1 MNTSQLEL
9 TRREMLALLGLAS
22 AIKTFPAFAAPL
34 TDSGE
39 PGSVTA
45 GTSLMH
51 RLADVDADLEHMLNT
66 GSLPGAKFP
75 AMSIRFENTMVA
87 MRDGVRLATDL
98 YLPPELPAPV
108 VVIRTP
114 YSRDRDTN
122 VSAFMSYARRG
133 YVVVAQDCRGT
144 GGSEPD
150 SWDYYVYE
158 SEDGYDFVE
167 WVTRQAWY
175 GGFIGSIGG
184 SYEGQTQWPMAMH
197 PSMSAIVPTV
207 SGLGIAMNT
216 VHLYMFINT
225 YALTIGKG
233 ADKVAVPYNQ
243 MERVFEKETMAGGYF
258 NEPLHK
264 PLPED
269 LLESYPNLRNM
280 PPAEARRWLWE
291 HYASL
296 SSKERA
302 EFVKQAM
309 GVENVTSMTVEA
321 LPVIFGPKISHDAHT
336 IPHASPA
343 ELCGLIKA
351 PPLLWTG
358 WYDWALNDALAT
370 WEIFRREAKPEVA
383 ERARMII
390 TPYAHNM
397 PGYHEGVERNPELMR
412 QPGVG
417 SQVGVLLRWFA
428 AVHEDNTDSW
438 PTVIYYLMGANE
450 WRVASDWPVPEAKQT
465 AFYLGSNKNLT
476 GEPPLLPSQPE
487 QYTYDPENATPTVGG
502 SIVSFLYPPGSVD
515 VSEVQKR
522 PDVLVYTT
530 PVLKED
536 LDVVGPLRMILFASS
551 SALDTDFAARLSD
564 VFPDGRAVQI
574 QSGMLRARYRDL
586 QGEPELLEPGRVYRF
601 EIDLWHTAARFK
613 AGHQLRVDISSADF
627 PHFDR
632 NANLGGQPG
641 EPIPAQQTI
650 YHDPEHPSHL
660 LVSVLR

>member
-1 MNTSQLEL
+1 MNKLEL
-9 TRREMLALLGLAS
+9 TRREMLVLFGVAA
-22 AIKTFPAFAAPL
+22 AIKTLPASAAPL
-34 TDSGE
+34 AWSGE
-39 PGSVTA
+39 SSLQTA
-45 GTSLMH
+45 GASHTL
-51 RLADVDADLEHMLNT
+51 RLADVDADLEQLLNT

-108 VVIRTP
+108 VAVRTP
-114 YSRDRDTN
+114 YGRDRDSH
-122 VSAFMSYARRG
+122 VPVFMSYARRG

-150 SWDYYVYE
+150 SWDYYMYE
-158 SEDGYDFVE
+158 SEDGYDFVD
-167 WVTRQAWY
+167 WVSKQPWY

-207 SGLGIAMNT
+207 SGLGIAVNT
-216 VHLYMFINT
+216 VHLYMFINA
-225 YALTIGKG
+225 YAHVIGKG
-233 ADKVAVPYNQ
+233 ADKIAIPYTQ

-269 LLESYPNLRNM
+269 LLDSYPKLRNM
-280 PPAEARRWLWE
+280 PSAEAKRSLWE
-291 HYASL
+291 HYAGL
-296 SSKERA
+296 PSKQRA
-302 EFVKQAM
+302 EFVKQAL
-309 GVENVTSMTVEA
+309 GVQNVTSMDVEA
-321 LPVIFGPKISHDAHT
+321 LPVIFGHTISHDAHT
-336 IPHASPA
+336 IPHASQA
-343 ELCGLIKA
+343 ELCQLIKA

-370 WEIFRREAKPEVA
+370 WEIFRREARPEVA
-383 ERARMII
+383 GRARLLI

-397 PGYHEGVERNPELMR
+397 PGYHEGVDRNPELMR

-417 SQVGVLLRWFA
+417 SQVGALLRWYA
-428 AVHEDNTDSW
+428 AVREGNTDSW

-450 WRVASDWPVPEAKQT
+450 WRVASDWPVPAAKQT
-465 AFYLGSNKNLT
+465 AFYLGSDRNLT
-476 GEPPLLPSQPE
+476 SERPHEPSQPE
-487 QYTYDPENATPTVGG
+487 QYTYDPKDPTPTVGG

-515 VSEVQKR
+515 VSEAQKR

-551 SALDTDFAARLSD
+551 SAVDTDFAARLSD
-564 VFPDGRAVQI
+564 LFPDGRAVQI
-574 QSGMLRARYRDL
+574 QSGMLRARYRNL

-613 AGHQLRVDISSADF
+613 AGHRLRVDISSADF

-632 NANLGGQPG
+632 NANLGGKPG
-641 EPIPAQQTI
+641 EPIPARQTI
-650 YHDPEHPSHL
+650 YHDPDHPSHL
-660 LVSVLR
+660 LVSVLV